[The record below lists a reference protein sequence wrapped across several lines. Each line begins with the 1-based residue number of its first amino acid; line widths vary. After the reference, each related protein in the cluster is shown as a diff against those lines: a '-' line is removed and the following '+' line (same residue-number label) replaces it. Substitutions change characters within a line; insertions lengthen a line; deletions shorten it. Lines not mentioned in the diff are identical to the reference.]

1 MAVDLNGY
9 GKKENVMWIVEQI
22 PGETITQD
30 VTSFLYKDV
39 GLGKEGDVGLLG
51 LLQHP
56 LLRGGAREV
65 WLQQAAAGARQR
77 LLQLQSP
84 QHLQAR
90 RGRRDGGK

>member
-30 VTSFLYKDV
+30 VTSFLYK
-39 GLGKEGDVGLLG
+39 DVGLLG